1 MYLSDR
7 DIRAWVQSGDIRITE
22 FDSKRLQPASY
33 DIRLGD
39 KFLIVKPHSVAN
51 IDPVNK
57 VLPEYEEIIVTP
69 EEGFIL
75 RPGVT
80 VLGMSVEEFG
90 SHKYLTHLS
99 GKSSLARLGLVV
111 HNTAWLI
118 NPGHFLHITFELANM
133 SSIPIILR
141 PGMEIA
147 QILFSLLSSPIDR
160 NYQETGRYKD
170 GAENFTSYVHKEE
183 I

>member
-7 DIRAWVQSGDIRITE
+7 DIRTGVESGDIRITE
-22 FDSKRLQPASY
+22 FDPKRLQPASY

-57 VLPEYEEIIVTP
+57 ILPEYEEIIVTA

-80 VLGMSVEEFG
+80 VLGMSVEEF
-90 SHKYLTHLS
+90 
-99 GKSSLARLGLVV
+99 
-111 HNTAWLI
+111 
-118 NPGHFLHITFELANM
+118 
-133 SSIPIILR
+133 
-141 PGMEIA
+141 
-147 QILFSLLSSPIDR
+147 
-160 NYQETGRYKD
+160 
-170 GAENFTSYVHKEE
+170 
-183 I
+183 

>member
-1 MYLSDR
+1 
-7 DIRAWVQSGDIRITE
+7 
-22 FDSKRLQPASY
+22 
-33 DIRLGD
+33 
-39 KFLIVKPHSVAN
+39 VKPHSVAN

-57 VLPEYEEIIVTP
+57 ILPEYEEIIVTA

-111 HNTAWLI
+111 HNTA
-118 NPGHFLHITFELANM
+118 
-133 SSIPIILR
+133 
-141 PGMEIA
+141 
-147 QILFSLLSSPIDR
+147 
-160 NYQETGRYKD
+160 
-170 GAENFTSYVHKEE
+170 
-183 I
+183 